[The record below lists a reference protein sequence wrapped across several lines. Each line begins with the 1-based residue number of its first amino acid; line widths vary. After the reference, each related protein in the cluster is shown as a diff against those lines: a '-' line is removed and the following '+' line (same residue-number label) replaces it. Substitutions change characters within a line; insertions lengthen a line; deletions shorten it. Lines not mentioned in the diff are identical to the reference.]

1 MIALIANICLTC
13 FSQVTRGGRALGQ
26 NQATCRCQDA
36 RQNQALGQGQS
47 RTAGQDETARQSR
60 AARWS
65 RALDR
70 LSLEPGEPRAYG
82 GDDHGRQHV
91 CRLEG
96 TRPDEV
102 DPYAEDEDRT
112 HEGEVGE
119 RRIR

>member
-13 FSQVTRGGRALGQ
+13 FPGQREGSRVLGRGKTARQGQ
-26 NQATCRCQDA
+26 AA
-36 RQNQALGQGQS
+36 RQNQALGKNQATRQNQA
-47 RTAGQDETARQSR
+47 AG
-60 AARWS
+60 WS

-70 LSLEPGEPRAYG
+70 LSLEPGEPCAYG

-102 DPYAEDEDRT
+102 DPYAEDEDRAY
-112 HEGEVGE
+112 EGEVGE
-119 RRIR
+119 CRIR

>member
-13 FSQVTRGGRALGQ
+13 FSQVARGGRALGQ

-47 RTAGQDETARQSR
+47 RTAGQDQTARQSR

-70 LSLEPGEPRAYG
+70 LSLEPGEPRACG
-82 GDDHGRQHV
+82 GDEHGRQHV
-91 CRLEG
+91 CRLERAG
-96 TRPDEV
+96 PDEV
-102 DPYAEDEDRT
+102 DSHTEDEYRAY
-112 HEGEVGE
+112 EGEVGE
-119 RRIR
+119 CRIR

>member
-13 FSQVTRGGRALGQ
+13 FPGQREGSRVLGRGKA
-26 NQATCRCQDA
+26 A
-36 RQNQALGQGQS
+36 RQNQALGKNQAGCRSQAACRSQAEGQN
-47 RTAGQDETARQSR
+47 Q
-60 AARWS
+60 AACRS

-82 GDDHGRQHV
+82 GDDYGRQHV

-102 DPYAEDEDRT
+102 DSHAKDEYRAY
-112 HEGEVGE
+112 EGEVGE
-119 RRIR
+119 CLIR